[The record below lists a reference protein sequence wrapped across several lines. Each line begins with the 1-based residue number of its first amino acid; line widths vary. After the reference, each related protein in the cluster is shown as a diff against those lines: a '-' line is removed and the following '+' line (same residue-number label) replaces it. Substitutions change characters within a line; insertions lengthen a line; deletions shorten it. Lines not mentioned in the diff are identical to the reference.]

1 MENQLDEFMDKLMNA
16 QLDEVTRKL
25 MTAADQKTVLQSQI
39 VESGRIVKGLAE
51 KILTAVDKVMN
62 AQLEE
67 VTNILISALDQNVV
81 LQSQIVDS
89 GRMVNDL
96 EENIGTSVEL
106 LLNFKQE
113 HDSLKLERDE
123 AVREAEE
130 MRKRREEEA
139 SELFIKFENMV
150 NLEGE
155 RDRLLLEEDE
165 ELMRER
171 REEEASEIFAN
182 FVEER
187 ESLLQ
192 VEVVSLKEE
201 RDRLQL
207 ERDSAVAEVEGIRE
221 REEELREVPSYFLC
235 PILQETMRDPQ
246 VAADG
251 FTYEAEALNGW
262 LDSGHNTS
270 PMTNLELEHRNLTPN
285 RSLRSA
291 IEEFLQRN
299 NS

>member
-1 MENQLDEFMDKLMNA
+1 MENQLDEVM
-16 QLDEVTRKL
+16 QKL
-25 MTAADQKTVLQSQI
+25 MTAVDQKTELQSQI
-39 VESGRIVKGLAE
+39 VESGRIVKGLEE
-51 KILTAVDKVMN
+51 KIVTAVEKVMN
-62 AQLEE
+62 AQLED
-67 VTNILISALDQNVV
+67 VMNILLSALDKKGV
-81 LQSQIVDS
+81 LQSQMVEF

-96 EENIGTSVEL
+96 ENNIGTSVEL

-113 HDSLKLERDE
+113 HDSLKLQRDE

-130 MRKRREEEA
+130 MRKRREEEV
-139 SELFIKFENMV
+139 SELFMEFENRI
-150 NLEGE
+150 NFEGG
-155 RDRLLLEEDE
+155 RDRLQLEEDE
-165 ELMRER
+165 EVRER
-171 REEEASEIFAN
+171 IEEEASEIFAN

-187 ESLLQ
+187 EILEL
-192 VEVVSLKEE
+192 EVVNLKEE

-207 ERDSAVAEVEGIRE
+207 ERDCAVAQVEGIRE

-291 IEEFLQRN
+291 IEEFLQHNR
-299 NS
+299 S